1 MFGDVLAADR
11 AMCLYSTVR
20 RLNRVSMAAADM
32 FTFYSRFSQK
42 MRLGSENALVLF
54 HYKVGRYA
62 TH

>member
-20 RLNRVSMAAADM
+20 RLNRVSMVAADM
-32 FTFYSRFSQK
+32 LTFYSRFARK

-54 HYKVGRYA
+54 LNNVGRYA